1 MPPKLS
7 NTPLASHPLFDAESS
22 YLYCRLSEF
31 TAEEELN
38 LLSFPTN
45 LSLLLNI
52 ILFFQAMLGLLALD
66 TLPVPLTPLM
76 DGVPL
81 AVP

>member
-1 MPPKLS
+1 MLRAR
-7 NTPLASHPLFDAESS
+7 TFIAGTL
-22 YLYCRLSEF
+22 R
-31 TAEEELN
+31 EELI

-45 LSLLLNI
+45 LSLLLNV

-66 TLPVPLTPLM
+66 TLPVPLTPLI